1 MINPKLQTGNISLS
15 AQADK
20 KTVRS
25 SQGIHANKVCVQK
38 MVRINPDANQLFT
51 GAFSGLNMPQFAKL
65 GTGICVAKH
74 GYVSQRQQ
82 REGVTYVK
90 LGIPVYAAA
99 DQIYQGMLFVNLAC
113 SGADGLGDHSVV
125 KVVPSLWARAVDDGK
140 NCWVSGLSPAEGEP
154 EYNPFD
160 YAIAQLPSTLNQAA
174 STAIC
179 ASSLCEFLSEAFR
192 LLTPED
198 RSLYLGIMLQSN
210 RFPRFLKYAASTR
223 SHHNGDHGL
232 VLHTAETVANVLL
245 SFLAA
250 SPWQR
255 SIGKPAFDLSL
266 TLLAALLHDAAKV
279 DDYYRLAPDVY
290 STNLNCKLLGHEQ
303 TMLKWIAAACSNSGN
318 YPLKRELQLEHAI
331 CAVKR
336 QHDQSG
342 ARKRKTPESFVLHE
356 ADCASAR
363 AFDKGEKS
371 VLLAHHF
378 VRGESA

>member
-1 MINPKLQTGNISLS
+1 
-15 AQADK
+15 
-20 KTVRS
+20 
-25 SQGIHANKVCVQK
+25 
-38 MVRINPDANQLFT
+38 
-51 GAFSGLNMPQFAKL
+51 
-65 GTGICVAKH
+65 
-74 GYVSQRQQ
+74 
-82 REGVTYVK
+82 
-90 LGIPVYAAA
+90 
-99 DQIYQGMLFVNLAC
+99 
-113 SGADGLGDHSVV
+113 
-125 KVVPSLWARAVDDGK
+125 LWAHAVDDGK
-140 NCWVSGLSPAEGEP
+140 NCWVSGLIPAEGEP

-160 YAIAQLPSTLNQAA
+160 YAIAQLPSILNQAGG
-174 STAIC
+174 TAIC
-179 ASSLCEFLSEAFR
+179 ALSLCEFLSEAFR
-192 LLTPED
+192 LLSPED
-198 RSLYLGIMLQSN
+198 RSLYLGIILQSN

-223 SHHNGDHGL
+223 SHHNCDHGL
-232 VLHTAETVANVLL
+232 LLHTAETVANVLL

-303 TMLKWIAAACSNSGN
+303 TMLKWISAVCAVSGG
-318 YPLKRELQLEHAI
+318 YPIERELQLEHAI

-342 ARKRKTPESFVLHE
+342 ARKRKTPESFVLHD

-378 VRGESA
+378 VRGESV

>member
-1 MINPKLQTGNISLS
+1 MINPKSELGTDS
-15 AQADK
+15 
-20 KTVRS
+20 RS
-25 SQGIHANKVCVQK
+25 SQGNKHAVSLVHGLHTNQGHGQR

-65 GTGICVAKH
+65 GTGISVAKC
-74 GYVSQRQQ
+74 GYVVQRQQ
-82 REGVTYVK
+82 HGGAFYVR
-90 LGIPVYAAA
+90 LAVPVYSAA
-99 DQIYQGMLFVNLAC
+99 DHVYHGMLFVNLAC
-113 SGADGLGDHSVV
+113 SGPDSLEHHSIV
-125 KVVPSLWARAVDDGK
+125 KVLPSLWAHAVDDGK
-140 NCWVSGLSPAEGEP
+140 NCWVSGLSPAEDEP
-154 EYNPFD
+154 EYNPF
-160 YAIAQLPSTLNQAA
+160 YFAAAKLPSKLNQAG
-174 STAIC
+174 STAIS
-179 ASSLCEFLSEAFR
+179 ASSLFEFLSEAFR
-192 LLTPED
+192 LLTLED
-198 RSLYLGIMLQSN
+198 RNLYLGIMLQSN
-210 RFPRFLKYAASTR
+210 RFSKFLRYAASTR

-232 VLHTAETVANVLL
+232 LLHTAETVANILL
-245 SFLAA
+245 DFLAA
-250 SPWQR
+250 SSWQR

-303 TMLKWIAAACSNSGN
+303 TMLKWIGAACAVSGG
-318 YPLKRELQLEHAI
+318 YPVERELQLEHAI

-342 ARKRKTPESFVLHE
+342 ARKRKTAESFVLHD

-378 VRGESA
+378 VRGESV